1 MSITDMI
8 DLVDMRTIFFSLIM
22 IDSCCTLFL
31 VYLWKQNHLKYPGV
45 VFWVANFSFQV
56 VGQILISFR
65 NLIPDWISIGL
76 ANTLGAVGVILGYM
90 GLEYYFGKKP
100 NLRNHILFFLCF
112 TVLHGCF
119 LFIWPDLTVRKFLI
133 AFFWLMINIRSFR
146 LMLGRREA
154 AVASYAR
161 PLVYVNILLALL
173 NSARIL
179 ESFMTRGGQH
189 DADYF
194 QSGWTEKLGLII
206 LLVLVVA
213 SAFSIFLSLDKRLNE
228 EFKNQAEKYLKLFHE
243 SPNAIM
249 LTSLKEGEIL
259 EVNKE
264 FMTLLGYDDEKIIG
278 KTTKE
283 IQFWKNPEERGKYV
297 GLIKRDGTV
306 RDFEVEF
313 LKKDGEVIT
322 GVFSAD
328 AMAINGREIIITVIS
343 DISKR
348 KVMEEKMIDLSNRD
362 PLTQIFC
369 RRYIFNRLD
378 QALKDY
384 LEQGKIF
391 SVSIMDLDHFKR
403 VNDQYGHQGGDA
415 VLIGFTRL
423 VSSRIRTSDIFGR
436 FGGEE
441 FILVSMDADKVQTRE
456 IISRIMEAV
465 RGSRLSYKDHKIS
478 YTFSCGISDCVDF
491 AKETLTVERI
501 ISRAD
506 SKLYEAKNNGR
517 DQVML

>member
-8 DLVDMRTIFFSLIM
+8 NLVDMRTIFFSLIM
-22 IDSCCTLFL
+22 INSCCTLFL
-31 VYLWKQNHLKYPGV
+31 LYLWKQSHLKYPGV
-45 VFWVANFSFQV
+45 VFWVANFAFQV
-56 VGQILISFR
+56 AAQILISFR

-76 ANTLGAVGVILGYM
+76 ANTLGAVGIILGYM

-100 NLRNHILFFLCF
+100 SLRSHILFFLCF

-119 LFIWPDLTVRKFLI
+119 LFIWPDLAVRKFLI
-133 AFFWLMINIRSFR
+133 AFFWLVINVRGFR
-146 LMLGRREA
+146 LMLGRREE
-154 AVASYAR
+154 SITRYAR
-161 PLVYVNILLALL
+161 PLVYVNALSALL
-173 NSARIL
+173 NGARIL
-179 ESFMTRGGQH
+179 ELFIKRGGQQEV
-189 DADYF
+189 DYF
-194 QSGWTEKLGLII
+194 QSGWLEKLGLII
-206 LLVLVVA
+206 LLVLIVA
-213 SAFSIFLSLDKRLNE
+213 LAFSIFLSLDKRLNE
-228 EFKNQAEKYLKLFHE
+228 EFKSQAEKYLKLFHE

-264 FMTLLGYDDEKIIG
+264 FMTLLGYDDDKIIG
-278 KTTKE
+278 RTTRE

-297 GLIKRDGTV
+297 GLIKRDGRV

-313 LKKDGEVIT
+313 LKRDGEVMT

-328 AMAINGREIIITVIS
+328 AITISGREIIITVIS

-348 KVMEEKMIDLSNRD
+348 KVMEEKILDISNRD

-369 RRYIFNRLD
+369 RRYIFSRLD

-403 VNDQYGHQGGDA
+403 VNDRYGHQGGDA
-415 VLIGFTRL
+415 VLIGFTEL
-423 VSSRIRTSDIFGR
+423 VSSRIRASDIFGR

-441 FILVSMDADKVQTRE
+441 FILISMDTDKVQTRE
-456 IISRIMEAV
+456 IINRILEAV
-465 RGSRLSYKDHKIS
+465 RGSRVSYEGHGIS
-478 YTFSCGISDCVDF
+478 YTFSCGISDCFDF
-491 AKETLTVERI
+491 AKEDLTVEGI
-501 ISRAD
+501 IHRAD